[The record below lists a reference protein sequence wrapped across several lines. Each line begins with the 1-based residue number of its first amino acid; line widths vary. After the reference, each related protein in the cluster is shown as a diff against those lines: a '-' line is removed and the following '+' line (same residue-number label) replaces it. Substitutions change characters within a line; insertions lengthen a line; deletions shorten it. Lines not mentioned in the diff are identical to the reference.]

1 VKRPIAAAGR
11 RGGRAPGAGPFA
23 SASLPPHAVARVDF
37 LRVRVA
43 IFLGVLVAG
52 IVSRVRYFD
61 ASIHDDAFISFRYA
75 RNLLRGA
82 GLVMNPGER
91 IEGYTNFLWTLVH
104 APIIAMGLDPAF
116 MAQVLGA
123 VLSLALIAG
132 VYGFSECRLGGGW
145 PALVAPV
152 YLSWNQ
158 GFVLESLSG
167 LETMAFATLVFASW
181 AAFLEE
187 RRGSRLRPGFWAVPC
202 GIATLVRP
210 EGALVF
216 ALLVGWSLI
225 GVARGEPAS
234 RLRGAVLM
242 YAMLVVPF
250 LIWRAAYYE
259 SWLPNTF
266 YTKVGYTSAQV
277 ARGWRFL
284 KNNFVYSTTAAVVW
298 TAVGFTIAGCLRPVR
313 AASVPPASA
322 TRWLAARPRDEALAL
337 ALLLAAFYCLYVML
351 VGGDY
356 EPTNRFQIPVLPLVY
371 LLFQEGLR
379 TFTLL
384 VRSWLRVAAELAT
397 VLAVAASIACFWV
410 SRQHFDH
417 IMTQR
422 RWPEA
427 RRNHHVQLR
436 GVGTWLHDHMPPN
449 TMIAVSS
456 IGALSWFADR
466 PILDM
471 MGLTDRH
478 IGRRRMPDMGKG
490 PPGHEKGDGAYVLG
504 RRPDVILFDK
514 GHLFTAEVDRA
525 RVIEGA
531 RGVSELEIARAP
543 DFERDY
549 DLVRELT
556 PVGVLHYFARR
567 P

>member
-11 RGGRAPGAGPFA
+11 
-23 SASLPPHAVARVDF
+23 
-37 LRVRVA
+37 VRFVL
-43 IFLGVLVAG
+43 FLGILAAG
-52 IVSRVRYFD
+52 IVSRVSYFG
-61 ASIHDDAFISFRYA
+61 ACIHDDAFISFRYA
-75 RNLLRGA
+75 RNLVRGA

-91 IEGYTNFLWTLVH
+91 VEGYTNFLWTLLH
-104 APIIAMGLDPAF
+104 APIIAMGLDPALL
-116 MAQVLGA
+116 AQVLGA
-123 VLSLALIAG
+123 LLSLVLIAG
-132 VYGFSECRLGGGW
+132 VYWFSERRLGGGW
-145 PALVAPV
+145 PALVAPAF
-152 YLSWNQ
+152 LSWNQ

-187 RRGSRLRPGFWAVPC
+187 RRGSRLRPGLWAVAC

-216 ALLVGWSLI
+216 ASLAGWSLI

-234 RLRGAVLM
+234 RLRGAVLV
-242 YAMLVVPF
+242 YAVLVVPF
-250 LIWRAAYYE
+250 LIWRTVYYG

-284 KNNFVYSTTAAVVW
+284 KNNFAYSTTTAVLG
-298 TAVGFTIAGCLRPVR
+298 TAVGFAVAGFLRSVR
-313 AASVPPASA
+313 AEGVPHARASA
-322 TRWLAARPRDEALAL
+322 TRWFAARPRDEALAL
-337 ALLLAAFYCLYVML
+337 ALLVAAVYCLYVML

-384 VRSWLRVAAELAT
+384 VRSSLRVATELAT
-397 VLAVAASIACFWV
+397 ILAVAASIVCLLV

-417 IMTQR
+417 ILTQR
-422 RWPEA
+422 HWPQA
-427 RRNHHVQLR
+427 RRNHHAQLR
-436 GVGTWLHDHMPPN
+436 AVGTWLHDNTPPN
-449 TMIAVSS
+449 TVVAVSS
-456 IGALSWFADR
+456 IGALPWFADR
-466 PILDM
+466 PIVDM

-478 IGRRRMPDMGKG
+478 IGHRHMPDMGKG
-490 PPGHEKGDGAYVLG
+490 PPGHEKGDGVYVLG

-514 GHLFTAEVDRA
+514 GHLFSTEVDRA
-525 RVIEGA
+525 RVVEGA

-549 DLVRELT
+549 ELVRQPT
-556 PVGVLHYFARR
+556 PAGVLHSFARR